1 MGHKL
6 KEKMVEANS
15 SAAAT
20 NAGGW
25 SSRKRRDS
33 GSKNESVEHARTL
46 RPFKRLKTLDI
57 SLPKPLTKKRR
68 WNDRVET
75 NREMGIAEEQ
85 DPETEEVVKEHQES
99 SRRRTHLRRG
109 GDSADGLVRNR
120 VMTVSLQQRGE
131 SGLGDHLP
139 GCKEEEDQIAAAAEE
154 KQKWK
159 KGEEIRMQYSSPQ
172 IIDEVWKSQRL
183 RYESSVTPHTKKR
196 KAIDSEELHQ
206 QQPQEKK
213 TCIQA
218 DAQSGDQ
225 VLDSGDARMRKEAG
239 GNRKWKRIPRSKS
252 SDVNTSEDMG
262 IMISEA
268 WKRLREE
275 EEDNNDGENSVHTHS
290 HIGSS
295 LSTKTT
301 EQETMT
307 LGMSFKKVRLEKSSQ
322 GRKWRR
328 LNRGSAAAADKEG
341 SVQQLHEGRDS
352 DLLLGSSG
360 GASCTYLHN
369 RMWKRPRFE
378 NLISVQGKALRKQQE
393 QEEEEMVWR
402 SKKRSVSETPGVS
415 RKKQ

>member
-1 MGHKL
+1 M
-6 KEKMVEANS
+6 EANS

-25 SSRKRRDS
+25 SSRKRRDN
-33 GSKNESVEHARTL
+33 GSKIESVEHARTL
-46 RPFKRLKTLDI
+46 RPSKRLKTLDI
-57 SLPKPLTKKRR
+57 SLPKPQTKKRR

-85 DPETEEVVKEHQES
+85 DPETEEVVREHQES
-99 SRRRTHLRRG
+99 SRRRIYLRRG
-109 GDSADGLVRNR
+109 GDTADGLVRNR

-131 SGLGDHLP
+131 SGLEDHLL
-139 GCKEEEDQIAAAAEE
+139 GCKEEEDQTAEE

-159 KGEEIRMQYSSPQ
+159 KAEEIWMQYSSPQ
-172 IIDEVWKSQRL
+172 IIDEDWKSQRL

-196 KAIDSEELHQ
+196 KAINSEELHQ

-218 DAQSGDQ
+218 DAQRGDQ

-239 GNRKWKRIPRSKS
+239 GNRKWKRIPRSRS

-262 IMISEA
+262 VMISET

-275 EEDNNDGENSVHTHS
+275 EEDNNHGENSIHTHS
-290 HIGSS
+290 DIGSS

-307 LGMSFKKVRLEKSSQ
+307 QGMSFKKVRLEKSSQ

-328 LNRGSAAAADKEG
+328 LNPASAAAADKEG
-341 SVQQLHEGRDS
+341 SVQQQHEGRDS

-378 NLISVQGKALRKQQE
+378 NLISVQGKALRKQQ
-393 QEEEEMVWR
+393 QQQQEEMVQR
-402 SKKRSVSETPGVS
+402 CKKRSVSETPGVS
-415 RKKQ
+415 RKKQRIHF

>member
-1 MGHKL
+1 
-6 KEKMVEANS
+6 MVEANS

-25 SSRKRRDS
+25 SSRKRRDN
-33 GSKNESVEHARTL
+33 GSKIESVEHARTL
-46 RPFKRLKTLDI
+46 RPSKRLKTLDI
-57 SLPKPLTKKRR
+57 SLPKPQTKKRR

-85 DPETEEVVKEHQES
+85 DPETEEVVREHQES
-99 SRRRTHLRRG
+99 SRRRIHLRRG
-109 GDSADGLVRNR
+109 GDTADGLVRNR
-120 VMTVSLQQRGE
+120 VMTVNLQQRGE
-131 SGLGDHLP
+131 SGLEDHLL
-139 GCKEEEDQIAAAAEE
+139 GCKEEEDQTAEE

-159 KGEEIRMQYSSPQ
+159 KAEEIWMQYSSPQ
-172 IIDEVWKSQRL
+172 IIDEDWKSQRL

-196 KAIDSEELHQ
+196 KAINSEELHQ

-218 DAQSGDQ
+218 DAQRGDQ

-262 IMISEA
+262 VMISEA

-290 HIGSS
+290 DIGSS

-307 LGMSFKKVRLEKSSQ
+307 QGMSFKKVRLEESSQ

-328 LNRGSAAAADKEG
+328 LNPASAAAADKEG
-341 SVQQLHEGRDS
+341 SVQQQHEGRDS

-378 NLISVQGKALRKQQE
+378 NLISVQGKALRKQQ
-393 QEEEEMVWR
+393 QQQQQEMVQR

-415 RKKQ
+415 RKKQRIHF

>member
-1 MGHKL
+1 M
-6 KEKMVEANS
+6 EANS

-25 SSRKRRDS
+25 SSRKRRDN
-33 GSKNESVEHARTL
+33 GSKIESVEHARTL
-46 RPFKRLKTLDI
+46 RPSKRLKTLDI
-57 SLPKPLTKKRR
+57 SLPKPQTKKRR

-85 DPETEEVVKEHQES
+85 DPETEEVVREHQES
-99 SRRRTHLRRG
+99 SRRRIHLRRR
-109 GDSADGLVRNR
+109 GDTADGLVRNR

-131 SGLGDHLP
+131 SGLEDHLL
-139 GCKEEEDQIAAAAEE
+139 GCKEEEDQTAEE

-159 KGEEIRMQYSSPQ
+159 KAEEIWMQYSSPQ
-172 IIDEVWKSQRL
+172 IIDEDWKSQRL

-196 KAIDSEELHQ
+196 KAINSEELHQ

-218 DAQSGDQ
+218 DAQRGDQ

-239 GNRKWKRIPRSKS
+239 GNRKWKRIPRSRS

-275 EEDNNDGENSVHTHS
+275 EEDNNDGENSLHTHS
-290 HIGSS
+290 DIGSS

-307 LGMSFKKVRLEKSSQ
+307 QGMSFKKVRLEKSSQ

-328 LNRGSAAAADKEG
+328 LNPASAAAADKEG
-341 SVQQLHEGRDS
+341 SVQQQHEGRDS

-378 NLISVQGKALRKQQE
+378 NLISVQGKALRKQQ
-393 QEEEEMVWR
+393 QQQEEEMVQR
-402 SKKRSVSETPGVS
+402 CKKRSVSETPGVS
-415 RKKQ
+415 RKKQRIHF

>member
-1 MGHKL
+1 
-6 KEKMVEANS
+6 MVEANS

-20 NAGGW
+20 SAGGW

-33 GSKNESVEHARTL
+33 GSKNDSVEHARTL
-46 RPFKRLKTLDI
+46 RPSKRLKTLDI
-57 SLPKPLTKKRR
+57 SLPKQLTKKRR

-85 DPETEEVVKEHQES
+85 DPETEEVVREHQES
-99 SRRRTHLRRG
+99 SRRRTHLSRG
-109 GDSADGLVRNR
+109 GDSAAGLVRNR
-120 VMTVSLQQRGE
+120 VMTVSLQQKGE
-131 SGLGDHLP
+131 SGLEDHLP
-139 GCKEEEDQIAAAAEE
+139 RCKEEKDQTAATAEE

-159 KGEEIRMQYSSPQ
+159 KGEEIWMQYSSPQ

-183 RYESSVTPHTKKR
+183 RYESSVTSHTKKR

-213 TCIQA
+213 TCIQD
-218 DAQSGDQ
+218 DAQRGDQ
-225 VLDSGDARMRKEAG
+225 VLDSGDARMQKEAG

-252 SDVNTSEDMG
+252 SDVNTSDDMG
-262 IMISEA
+262 VMISEA

-290 HIGSS
+290 DIGSS
-295 LSTKTT
+295 LSTKTI

-307 LGMSFKKVRLEKSSQ
+307 QGMSFKKVQLKKSSQ

-328 LNRGSAAAADKEG
+328 LNRASAAAADKEG

-352 DLLLGSSG
+352 DLLGSSG

-378 NLISVQGKALRKQQE
+378 NLISVPGKALRKQQ
-393 QEEEEMVWR
+393 QQQQQQEMVQR

-415 RKKQ
+415 RKKRRTHF

>member
-1 MGHKL
+1 
-6 KEKMVEANS
+6 MVEANS

-20 NAGGW
+20 NAGRW

-46 RPFKRLKTLDI
+46 RPSKRLKTLDI

-85 DPETEEVVKEHQES
+85 DPETEEAVREHQES

-131 SGLGDHLP
+131 SGLEDHLP
-139 GCKEEEDQIAAAAEE
+139 GCKEEEDQTAATAEE

-159 KGEEIRMQYSSPQ
+159 KGEEIWMQYSSPQ
-172 IIDEVWKSQRL
+172 IIDEDWKSQRL

-196 KAIDSEELHQ
+196 KAINSEELHQ

-218 DAQSGDQ
+218 DAQRGDQ

-262 IMISEA
+262 VMISEA

-290 HIGSS
+290 EIGSS

-307 LGMSFKKVRLEKSSQ
+307 HGMSFKKVQLEKSSQ

-328 LNRGSAAAADKEG
+328 LNPASAAAADKEG
-341 SVQQLHEGRDS
+341 SVQQQHEGRDS

-369 RMWKRPRFE
+369 RMRKRPRFE
-378 NLISVQGKALRKQQE
+378 NLISVQGKALRKQQ
-393 QEEEEMVWR
+393 QQQQEMVQR

-415 RKKQ
+415 RKKQRIHF

>member
-1 MGHKL
+1 
-6 KEKMVEANS
+6 MVEANS

-46 RPFKRLKTLDI
+46 RPSKRLKTLDI
-57 SLPKPLTKKRR
+57 SLPKPQTKKRR

-85 DPETEEVVKEHQES
+85 DPETEEVVREHQES
-99 SRRRTHLRRG
+99 SRRRIHLRRG
-109 GDSADGLVRNR
+109 GDTAYGLIRNR

-131 SGLGDHLP
+131 SGLEDHLP
-139 GCKEEEDQIAAAAEE
+139 GCKEEEDQTAEE

-159 KGEEIRMQYSSPQ
+159 KAEEIWMQYSSPQ
-172 IIDEVWKSQRL
+172 IIDEDWKSQRL

-196 KAIDSEELHQ
+196 KAINSEELHQ

-218 DAQSGDQ
+218 DAQRGDQ
-225 VLDSGDARMRKEAG
+225 VLDSGDARMQKEAG

-262 IMISEA
+262 VMISEA
-268 WKRLREE
+268 WKRLRE

-290 HIGSS
+290 DIGSS

-307 LGMSFKKVRLEKSSQ
+307 QGMSFKKVRLEKSSQ
-322 GRKWRR
+322 GTKWRR
-328 LNRGSAAAADKEG
+328 LHPASAAAADKEG
-341 SVQQLHEGRDS
+341 SVQQQHEGRDS

-360 GASCTYLHN
+360 GASYTYLHN

-378 NLISVQGKALRKQQE
+378 NLISVQGKALRKQQ
-393 QEEEEMVWR
+393 QQQQQEMVQR

-415 RKKQ
+415 RKKQRIQF

>member
-1 MGHKL
+1 M
-6 KEKMVEANS
+6 EANS

-25 SSRKRRDS
+25 SSRKRRDN
-33 GSKNESVEHARTL
+33 GSKIESVEHARTL
-46 RPFKRLKTLDI
+46 RPSKRLKTLDI
-57 SLPKPLTKKRR
+57 SLPKPQTKKRR

-85 DPETEEVVKEHQES
+85 DPETEEVVREHQES
-99 SRRRTHLRRG
+99 SRRRIHLRRR
-109 GDSADGLVRNR
+109 GDTADGVVRNR

-131 SGLGDHLP
+131 SGLEDHLL
-139 GCKEEEDQIAAAAEE
+139 GCKEEEDQTAEE

-159 KGEEIRMQYSSPQ
+159 KAEEIWMQYSSPQ
-172 IIDEVWKSQRL
+172 IIDEDWKSQRL

-196 KAIDSEELHQ
+196 KAINSEELHQ

-218 DAQSGDQ
+218 DAQRGDQ

-239 GNRKWKRIPRSKS
+239 GNRKWKRIPRSRS

-262 IMISEA
+262 VMISEA

-275 EEDNNDGENSVHTHS
+275 EEDNNDGENSLHTHS
-290 HIGSS
+290 DIGSS

-307 LGMSFKKVRLEKSSQ
+307 QGMSFKKVRLEKSSQ

-328 LNRGSAAAADKEG
+328 LNPASAAAADKEG
-341 SVQQLHEGRDS
+341 SVQQQHEGRDS

-378 NLISVQGKALRKQQE
+378 NLISVQGKALRKQQ
-393 QEEEEMVWR
+393 QQQEEEMVQR
-402 SKKRSVSETPGVS
+402 CKKRSVSETPGVS
-415 RKKQ
+415 RKKQRIHF